1 MTTVG
6 ELGNCEMRIA
16 KCGLRNWRSGNCECG
31 LRMRNC
37 RSPNPHFLL
46 VSNFFSRSAIPHSA
60 IRSPH
65 FHDTPALVGRS
76 RANARS
82 LRAPNAEADSCEQES
97 QDKRDSNQEEG
108 FLQTD

>member
-1 MTTVG
+1 
-6 ELGNCEMRIA
+6 LRNADCEMRIA
-16 KCGLRNWRSGNCECG
+16 ELEIGELRLRIAKCGIAARPIRISSWSQT
-31 LRMRNC
+31 
-37 RSPNPHFLL
+37 S
-46 VSNFFSRSAIPHSA
+46 FSRSAIPHSA

-82 LRAPNAEADSCEQES
+82 LRAPDAEADSCEQES
-97 QDKRDSNQEEG
+97 QDKRDSNQDEG

>member
-1 MTTVG
+1 
-6 ELGNCEMRIA
+6 
-16 KCGLRNWRSGNCECG
+16 
-31 LRMRNC
+31 MRNC
-37 RSPNPHFLL
+37 RSPNPFPLGFKL
-46 VSNFFSRSAIPHSA
+46 FSRSAFRIPQSA
-60 IRSPH
+60 VRISH
-65 FHDTPALVGRS
+65 LHDTPALVGRS

>member
-1 MTTVG
+1 
-6 ELGNCEMRIA
+6 MRIA
-16 KCGLRNWRSGNCECG
+16 KCGIAAR
-31 LRMRNC
+31 
-37 RSPNPHFLL
+37 PIHFLL
-46 VSNFFSRSAIPHSA
+46 VSNFFSRSVIPHSA

-65 FHDTPALVGRS
+65 FHNTPALVGRS

-82 LRAPNAEADSCEQES
+82 LRAPDAEADSCEQES

>member
-1 MTTVG
+1 
-6 ELGNCEMRIA
+6 
-16 KCGLRNWRSGNCECG
+16 
-31 LRMRNC
+31 MRNC

-97 QDKRDSNQEEG
+97 QDKRDSNQDEG